1 MKKIISIVLA
11 ALALAACKQ
20 GIPDFQQP
28 GLAPLG
34 DIRAFYIELG
44 HNMWCD
50 YPTPAMLKGRTMEE
64 ACALLPE
71 KRRPDLVLR
80 CKDEYWRQVTDYAA
94 EKGINLLVVDLGEGL
109 RFPSHPELSIEGSWS
124 VEKMQDEIRR
134 LNALGVEVVPKLN
147 FSTCHNGWLGKY
159 RTAVSTE
166 IYYKVCEDLIAD
178 CCEIFGHPRFFHIG
192 YDEENNDLLKKYSY
206 KCERTGEV
214 WWQDF
219 LHIVKTVESHGC
231 RAWMWSDYAWLHP
244 DEFCERCPKSVIQQN
259 WYYDDH
265 GYGFEVTDP
274 DNADAYQLEIS
285 YKFKENG
292 FDQVPCSSN
301 WLHPIRA
308 SKGMNGDDIIG
319 RFVKVF
325 RRDITDE
332 HLYGFMMAP
341 WFPCD
346 NEENVRL
353 QLRAIDLFTE
363 ALYLK
368 KP

>member
-1 MKKIISIVLA
+1 MKKTVAIILTAFSLA
-11 ALALAACKQ
+11 SCKQ
-20 GIPDFQQP
+20 SLPDFQQP
-28 GLAPLG
+28 ELAPLG

-44 HNMWCD
+44 YNMWCD
-50 YPTPAMLKGRTMEE
+50 YPTPAMLKGRTLEE

-71 KRRPDLVLR
+71 NKRPDLVLR

-147 FSTCHNGWLGKY
+147 FSTTHNGWLGKY
-159 RTAVSTE
+159 RMAVSTE
-166 IYYKVCEDLIAD
+166 EYYKVCEDLIAD
-178 CCEIFGHPRFFHIG
+178 CYEIFGHPRFFHIG
-192 YDEENNDLLKKYSY
+192 YDEENNDLLKSYSY

-231 RAWMWSDYAWLHP
+231 RAWMWSDYAWWHP
-244 DEFCERCPKSVIQQN
+244 EEFYARCPKSVIQQN
-259 WYYDDH
+259 WYYDH
-265 GYGFEVTDP
+265 RGYGFEVSDP
-274 DNADAYQLEIS
+274 DNADAYQLDVY
-285 YKFKENG
+285 YKLKEHG
-292 FDQVPCSSN
+292 FDQIPCGTN
-301 WLHPIRA
+301 WVNSARA
-308 SKGMNGDDIIG
+308 AKGMGGDDIIG
-319 RFVKVF
+319 KLVDVC

-353 QLRAIDLFTE
+353 QLRAIDLFTN
-363 ALYLK
+363 AIQK
-368 KP
+368 